1 MDNRLKQCEGV
12 IFDELTHSYF
22 CGERMLIG
30 VTSLMSKHGLSP
42 DYGTVSPEVLSKAA
56 AKGTAIHSQLEDY
69 DNGVAVVE
77 DENLKAYKKLNLKVL
92 CSEYLVSDNEVVATF
107 IDKVLDDYS
116 LADVKT
122 TSEVHTHA
130 LEWQLSICAYLF
142 ERQNPGI
149 KVPALY
155 CIHVR
160 NKKAKLIPIN
170 RLPDS
175 EVERLIGCEAKGE
188 EFTEIPLETAVTEII
203 SESEEL
209 TLTKSLESIA
219 AFKQK
224 IKEAE
229 EAISEI
235 QNRLYNH
242 MKEHNLTEVIGETG
256 KFVRTAE
263 TTRISL
269 DTKAL
274 KEKNPKIYEKYK
286 VEIAVKGSIKFKPY
300 K

>member
-1 MDNRLKQCEGV
+1 MDNRLRQCEGV

-22 CGERMLIG
+22 CGDKMLIG
-30 VTSLMSKHGLSP
+30 VTSLMEKHGLAAN
-42 DYGTVSPEVLSKAA
+42 YGTVPSEVLSKAA
-56 AKGTAIHSQLEDY
+56 AKGTAIHELLEHY
-69 DNGVAVVE
+69 DNGEAVVE
-77 DENLKAYKKLNLKVL
+77 DENLKAYKRLKLKVL
-92 CSEYLVSDNEVVATF
+92 CSEYLVSDNDVVATF

-122 TSEVHTHA
+122 TSEVHTSA
-130 LEWQLSICAYLF
+130 VEWQLSICAYLF
-142 ERQNPGI
+142 EKQNPRI

-170 RLPDS
+170 RIPDE
-175 EVERLIGCEAKGE
+175 EVKRLIDCEKKGE
-188 EFTEIPLETAVTEII
+188 EFVYIELGTKA
-203 SESEEL
+203 SEALTKSEEL
-209 TLTKSLESIA
+209 ALASSLESIA
-219 AFKQK
+219 IFKQK

-229 EAISEI
+229 SVAAEI
-235 QNRLYNH
+235 QNRLYDY
-242 MKEHNLTEVIGETG
+242 MKEHNLTEVFGETG
-256 KFVRTAE
+256 TFVRRAE

-286 VEIAVKGSIKFKPY
+286 VESAVKGGISFKPY

>member
-1 MDNRLKQCEGV
+1 MDRLTECRSV
-12 IFDELTHSYF
+12 LFDELTHSYF
-22 CGERMLIG
+22 CGDKMLIG
-30 VTSLMSKHGLSP
+30 VTSLMKKHGLSA
-42 DYGTVSPEVLSKAA
+42 DYGGIPSDVLDKAA
-56 AKGTAIHSQLEDY
+56 AKGSAIHELLEDY
-69 DNGVAVVE
+69 DNGETVVE

-92 CSEYLVSDNEVVATF
+92 RSEYLVSDNEVVATF

-142 ERQNPGI
+142 EMQNKGI

-160 NKKAKLIPIN
+160 NRKAKLIPVN

-188 EFTEIPLETAVTEII
+188 KFTEIPIETAVTEII
-203 SESEEL
+203 SESEEV
-209 TLTKSLESIA
+209 TLTKNLESIA
-219 AFKQK
+219 IFKQK

-229 EAISEI
+229 AAISEI
-235 QNRLYNH
+235 QDRLYNR
-242 MKEHNLTEVIGETG
+242 MKEYNLNEVLGETG
-256 KFVRTAE
+256 KFVRRVE

-269 DTKAL
+269 DTNAL
-274 KEKNPKIYEKYK
+274 KEKKPKIYEAFK
-286 VEIAVKGSIKFKPY
+286 VETKVKGSITFKPY